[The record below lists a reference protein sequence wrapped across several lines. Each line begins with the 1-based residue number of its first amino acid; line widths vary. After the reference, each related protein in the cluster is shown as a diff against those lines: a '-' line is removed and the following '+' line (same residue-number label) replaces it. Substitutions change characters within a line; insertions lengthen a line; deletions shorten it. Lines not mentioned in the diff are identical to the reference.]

1 MAHQNMSST
10 DDPMPAP
17 SRRSRYLTSIEETS
31 RRAKADFLQVQ
42 QYNIKTFY
50 RQPLTEISGSFG
62 DIGTLLPILIAL
74 TQTRAISLSST
85 LVFSGLANILT
96 GLAFGIPLPVQ
107 PMKAIA
113 AVALAQNFNQAE
125 IASAGI
131 FVAAAIGFL
140 SITGLIHWFTESI
153 PIPVVKGIQVGTGL
167 SLTISAGNLYPHS
180 TNHKA
185 ITALILILAFLALL
199 ISSTFR
205 RVP

>member
-1 MAHQNMSST
+1 MHNTAHQNMSST
-10 DDPMPAP
+10 DDSMPAP
-17 SRRSRYLTSIEETS
+17 SRRSHYLTIAETS
-31 RRAKADFLQVQ
+31 RQAKADFLQVQ
-42 QYNIKTFY
+42 KYNIKTLY

-113 AVALAQNFNQAE
+113 AVALAQDFNQAE

-140 SITGLIHWFTESI
+140 SITDLIH
-153 PIPVVKGIQVGTGL
+153 
-167 SLTISAGNLYPHS
+167 
-180 TNHKA
+180 
-185 ITALILILAFLALL
+185 
-199 ISSTFR
+199 
-205 RVP
+205 